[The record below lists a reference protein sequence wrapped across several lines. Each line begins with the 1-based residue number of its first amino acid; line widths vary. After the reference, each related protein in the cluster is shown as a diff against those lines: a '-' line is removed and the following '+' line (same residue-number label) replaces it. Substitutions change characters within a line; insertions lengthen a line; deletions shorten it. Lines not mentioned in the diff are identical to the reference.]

1 MIDII
6 VQADGLDLGT
16 YDTQTER
23 AKNILSVQLRALEY
37 AQELGIDL
45 KYFLTENY
53 KFQNDSFRAYL
64 VEVLANFG
72 INVASVIDGEMA
84 LYTQMLFNLTPEETS
99 TALIAR

>member
-1 MIDII
+1 MIDVL
-6 VQADGLDLGT
+6 VQANGLDLGV
-16 YDTQTER
+16 YDTQVER

-64 VEVLANFG
+64 IEVLANWG
-72 INVASVIDGEMA
+72 INVASVIEDEKT
-84 LYTQMLFNLTPEETS
+84 LYTQMIFNLTPEDVS
-99 TALIAR
+99 SGFVAR